1 MNSSNNFKF
10 TRGQHNIITPKYLR
24 NANVDNLLKS
34 NNLQGLNQVLQDLSQ
49 ENFDS
54 NEYFDFT
61 QNEKKLIE
69 DYQILIQYM
78 LYNINSLA
86 RKNQKLNEIS
96 NKTMGDHID
105 MENQIRKQKEKIR
118 SQEEII
124 EQLTNNCLNMEFL
137 IKELGLQDKVDELGE
152 KENNE
157 DEQLIDDQNNDE

>member
-1 MNSSNNFKF
+1 MKSSNNFNF
-10 TRGQHNIITPKYLR
+10 TRGQHNVITPKYLR
-24 NANVDNLLKS
+24 NANIDSLLKT
-34 NNLQGLNQVLQDLSQ
+34 NNLEGLNQILQDISQ
-49 ENFDS
+49 ENFDA
-54 NEYFDFT
+54 NEFFDFT

-96 NKTMGDHID
+96 NKTMGDHMD

-118 SQEEII
+118 SQEEVID
-124 EQLTNNCLNMEFL
+124 QLTNNCLNMEFL
-137 IKELGLQDKVDELGE
+137 IKELGLQDKVDELKD

-157 DEQLIDDQNNDE
+157 EEENND

>member
-1 MNSSNNFKF
+1 MNSSNKFNFN
-10 TRGQHNIITPKYLR
+10 REQHNIITPKYLR
-24 NANVDNLLKS
+24 NANVDSLIKS
-34 NNLQGLNQVLQDLSQ
+34 NNLVGLNQILQDISQ

-61 QNEKKLIE
+61 NNEKKLIE

-78 LYNINSLA
+78 LYNINTLE

-105 MENQIRKQKEKIR
+105 MENQIRKQQEKIR
-118 SQEEII
+118 SQDEVI

-137 IKELGLQDKVDELGE
+137 IKELGLQDQIVELGDKE
-152 KENNE
+152 KKE
-157 DEQLIDDQNNDE
+157 DDEEKDEV

>member
-1 MNSSNNFKF
+1 MKSSNNFNF
-10 TRGQHNIITPKYLR
+10 TRGQHNVITPKYLR
-24 NANVDNLLKS
+24 NANIDSLLKT
-34 NNLQGLNQVLQDLSQ
+34 NNLEGLNQILQDISQ
-49 ENFDS
+49 ENFDT
-54 NEYFDFT
+54 NEFFDFT

-118 SQEEII
+118 SQEE
-124 EQLTNNCLNMEFL
+124 F
-137 IKELGLQDKVDELGE
+137 
-152 KENNE
+152 
-157 DEQLIDDQNNDE
+157 IDQ

>member
-1 MNSSNNFKF
+1 MLI
-10 TRGQHNIITPKYLR
+10 RHQI
-24 NANVDNLLKS
+24 
-34 NNLQGLNQVLQDLSQ
+34 LQDISQ

-61 QNEKKLIE
+61 NNEKKLIE

-78 LYNINSLA
+78 LYNINTLA

-105 MENQIRKQKEKIR
+105 MENQIRKQQEKIR
-118 SQEEII
+118 SQDEVI

-137 IKELGLQDKVDELGE
+137 IKELGLQDQIVELGDKE
-152 KENNE
+152 KKE
-157 DEQLIDDQNNDE
+157 DDEEKDEV

>member
-1 MNSSNNFKF
+1 MKSSNNFNF

-24 NANVDNLLKS
+24 NANIDSLLKT
-34 NNLQGLNQVLQDLSQ
+34 NNLEGLNQILQDISQ
-49 ENFDS
+49 ENFDT
-54 NEYFDFT
+54 NEFFDFT

-96 NKTMGDHID
+96 NKTMGDHMD

-118 SQEEII
+118 SQEEVID
-124 EQLTNNCLNMEFL
+124 QLTNNCLNMEFL
-137 IKELGLQDKVDELGE
+137 IKELGLQDKVDELKD

-157 DEQLIDDQNNDE
+157 EEENND

>member
-1 MNSSNNFKF
+1 MNSSNKFNFN
-10 TRGQHNIITPKYLR
+10 RGQHNIITPKYLR

-34 NNLQGLNQVLQDLSQ
+34 NNLVGLNQILQDISQ
-49 ENFDS
+49 ENFDT
-54 NEYFDFT
+54 NEFFDFT

-78 LYNINSLA
+78 LYNINTLA

-105 MENQIRKQKEKIR
+105 MENQIRKQQEKIR
-118 SQEEII
+118 SQDEVI

-137 IKELGLQDKVDELGE
+137 IKELGLQDQIVELGDKE
-152 KENNE
+152 KKE
-157 DEQLIDDQNNDE
+157 DDEEKDEV

>member
-1 MNSSNNFKF
+1 MKSSNNFNF
-10 TRGQHNIITPKYLR
+10 TRGQHNVITPKYLR
-24 NANVDNLLKS
+24 NANIDSLLKT
-34 NNLQGLNQVLQDLSQ
+34 NNLEGLNQILQDISQ
-49 ENFDS
+49 ENFDT
-54 NEYFDFT
+54 NEFFDFT

-96 NKTMGDHID
+96 NKTMGDHMD

-137 IKELGLQDKVDELGE
+137 IKELGLQDKVDELKD

-157 DEQLIDDQNNDE
+157 EEENND

>member
-1 MNSSNNFKF
+1 MKSSNNFNF
-10 TRGQHNIITPKYLR
+10 TRGQHNVITPKYLR
-24 NANVDNLLKS
+24 NANIDSLLKT
-34 NNLQGLNQVLQDLSQ
+34 NNLEGLNQILQDISQ
-49 ENFDS
+49 ENFDT
-54 NEYFDFT
+54 NEFFDFT

-105 MENQIRKQKEKIR
+105 MENQIRKQQEKIR
-118 SQEEII
+118 SQDEVI

-137 IKELGLQDKVDELGE
+137 IKELGLQDKVDELKD

-157 DEQLIDDQNNDE
+157 EEENND

>member
-1 MNSSNNFKF
+1 MKSSNNFNF
-10 TRGQHNIITPKYLR
+10 TRGQHNVITPKYLR
-24 NANVDNLLKS
+24 NANIDSLLKT
-34 NNLQGLNQVLQDLSQ
+34 NNLEGLNQILQDISQ
-49 ENFDS
+49 ENFDT
-54 NEYFDFT
+54 NEFFDFT

-96 NKTMGDHID
+96 NKTMGDHMD

-118 SQEEII
+118 SQEEVID
-124 EQLTNNCLNMEFL
+124 QLTNNCLNMEFL
-137 IKELGLQDKVDELGE
+137 IKELGLQDKVDELKD

-157 DEQLIDDQNNDE
+157 EEENND

>member
-1 MNSSNNFKF
+1 MNSSNKFNFN
-10 TRGQHNIITPKYLR
+10 RGQHNIITPKYLR
-24 NANVDNLLKS
+24 NANVDSLIKS
-34 NNLQGLNQVLQDLSQ
+34 NNLVGLNQILQDISQ

-61 QNEKKLIE
+61 NNEKKLIE

-96 NKTMGDHID
+96 NKTMGDHMD

-118 SQEEII
+118 SQEEVID
-124 EQLTNNCLNMEFL
+124 QLTNNCLNMEFL
-137 IKELGLQDKVDELGE
+137 IKELGLQDKVDELKD

-157 DEQLIDDQNNDE
+157 EEENND

>member
-1 MNSSNNFKF
+1 MKSSNNFNF
-10 TRGQHNIITPKYLR
+10 TRGQHNVITPKYLR
-24 NANVDNLLKS
+24 NANIDSLLKT
-34 NNLQGLNQVLQDLSQ
+34 NNLEGLNQILQDISQ

-61 QNEKKLIE
+61 NNEKKLIE

-78 LYNINSLA
+78 LYNINTLA

-105 MENQIRKQKEKIR
+105 MENQIRKQQEKIR
-118 SQEEII
+118 SQDEVI

-137 IKELGLQDKVDELGE
+137 IKELGLQDKVDELKD

-157 DEQLIDDQNNDE
+157 EEENND

>member
-1 MNSSNNFKF
+1 MKSSNNFNF
-10 TRGQHNIITPKYLR
+10 TRGQHNVITPKYLR
-24 NANVDNLLKS
+24 NANIDSLLKT
-34 NNLQGLNQVLQDLSQ
+34 NNLEGLNQILQDISQ
-49 ENFDS
+49 ENFDT
-54 NEYFDFT
+54 NEFFDFT

-96 NKTMGDHID
+96 NKIMGDHMD

-118 SQEEII
+118 SQEEVID
-124 EQLTNNCLNMEFL
+124 QLTNNCLNMEFL
-137 IKELGLQDKVDELGE
+137 IKELGLQDKVDELKD

-157 DEQLIDDQNNDE
+157 EEENND

>member
-1 MNSSNNFKF
+1 MKSSNNFNF
-10 TRGQHNIITPKYLR
+10 TRGQHNVITPKYLR
-24 NANVDNLLKS
+24 NANIDSLLKT
-34 NNLQGLNQVLQDLSQ
+34 NNLEGLNQILQDISQ
-49 ENFDS
+49 ENFDT
-54 NEYFDFT
+54 NEFFDFT

-96 NKTMGDHID
+96 NKTMGDNMD

-118 SQEEII
+118 SQEEVID
-124 EQLTNNCLNMEFL
+124 QLTNNCLNMEFL
-137 IKELGLQDKVDELGE
+137 IKELGLQDKVDELKD

-157 DEQLIDDQNNDE
+157 EEENND

>member
-1 MNSSNNFKF
+1 MKSSNNFNF
-10 TRGQHNIITPKYLR
+10 TRGQHNVITPKYLR
-24 NANVDNLLKS
+24 NANIDSLLKT
-34 NNLQGLNQVLQDLSQ
+34 NNLEGLNQILQDISQ
-49 ENFDS
+49 ENFDT
-54 NEYFDFT
+54 NEFFDFT

-118 SQEEII
+118 SQEEVID
-124 EQLTNNCLNMEFL
+124 QLTNNCLNMEFL
-137 IKELGLQDKVDELGE
+137 IKELGLQDKVDELKD

-157 DEQLIDDQNNDE
+157 EEENND

>member
-1 MNSSNNFKF
+1 MNSSNKFNFN
-10 TRGQHNIITPKYLR
+10 RGQHNIITPKYLR
-24 NANVDNLLKS
+24 NANVDSLIKS
-34 NNLQGLNQVLQDLSQ
+34 NNLVGLNQILQDISQ

-61 QNEKKLIE
+61 NNEKKLIE

-78 LYNINSLA
+78 LYNINTLA

-96 NKTMGDHID
+96 NKTMGDHMD

-118 SQEEII
+118 SQEEVID
-124 EQLTNNCLNMEFL
+124 QLTNNCLNMEFL
-137 IKELGLQDKVDELGE
+137 IKELGLQDKVDELKD

-157 DEQLIDDQNNDE
+157 EEENND